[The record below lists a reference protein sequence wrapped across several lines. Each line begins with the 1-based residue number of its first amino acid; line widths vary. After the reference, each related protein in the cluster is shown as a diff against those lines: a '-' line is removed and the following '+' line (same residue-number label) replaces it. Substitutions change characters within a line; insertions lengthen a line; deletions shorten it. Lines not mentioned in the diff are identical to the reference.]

1 VLRRKRQAAG
11 TPQRGKPICPTPY
24 FDPGD
29 GPPVAGACLR
39 LGKAGVGASKRVST
53 IISFALAL
61 LLGIAAAPLGVRAQE
76 PQGLPLELTRALERE
91 GIPLS
96 AVGLYVQDLAGTEPL
111 LTHRPE
117 QPMNP
122 ASLMKLVTTYSA
134 LELLGPAYTWKTEL
148 YATGLQTG
156 GIAGDLIVK
165 GYGDPR
171 LTVED
176 FWLALRELRARG
188 LREIRG
194 DLVLDDT
201 YFDVEESDPNA
212 FDGQGYRAYNVIPKA
227 LLVGF
232 NAVNFR
238 FVPDSDQGIVRVL
251 AEPDLPPVHTINRM
265 TLKSGTCPS
274 DWRGA
279 IGKDVSATPSAATV
293 IFAGTFFADCG
304 EKAVSLNLLSGA
316 NYTFALFQLLWR
328 ELGGSI
334 AGGVRAGQVPQG
346 ARLLARRESRSLA
359 EAARDINKFS
369 NNVMARQLLLTL
381 GAERAGVPG
390 SVRGA
395 SAVIKKWL
403 EAKKQDFSEL
413 VIENGAGLSRTERIS
428 AGHLGQLLLS
438 ASRSSVMPEF
448 VASLPLAAL
457 DGTLTRRFENQSIR
471 GQAHLKTGSLEG
483 VKTMAGY
490 VLDRLGRRVVVVFLV
505 NHPRAAWAEGAQDAL
520 LEWVYERI

>member
-1 VLRRKRQAAG
+1 MSRRYFAAAFREVLALGVSECQHYSLNSPKRQAG
-11 TPQRGKPICPTPY
+11 
-24 FDPGD
+24 
-29 GPPVAGACLR
+29 VAR
-39 LGKAGVGASKRVST
+39 KRPHAILFV
-53 IISFALAL
+53 ALAMLGLAALPRTL
-61 LLGIAAAPLGVRAQE
+61 LAREAQAI
-76 PQGLPLELTRALERE
+76 PLEITRALERE

-96 AVGLYVQDLAGTEPL
+96 AVGLYVQDSAGAEPL
-111 LTHRPE
+111 LTHQPE

-148 YATGLQTG
+148 YATAVQTG
-156 GIAGDLIVK
+156 GSAGDLIVK
-165 GYGDPR
+165 GYGDPK

-194 DLVLDDT
+194 DLVLDNN

-212 FDGQGYRAYNVIPKA
+212 FDGQGYRAYNVNPQA

-232 NAVNFR
+232 KAVNFR
-238 FVPDSDQGIVRVL
+238 FIPDGDEGSVHVL
-251 AEPDLPPVHTINRM
+251 AEPDLPAVHTINKM

-279 IGKDVSATPSAATV
+279 IGKDVSATASAATV
-293 IFAGTFFADCG
+293 TFSGAFPADCG
-304 EKAVSLNLLSGA
+304 EKALSLNLLSGA

-334 AGGVRAGQVPQG
+334 SGGVRAGQIPQE

-359 EAARDINKFS
+359 EAVRDINKFS
-369 NNVMARQLLLTL
+369 NNVMARQLFLTL

-390 SVRGA
+390 TVRGA

-403 EAKKQDFSEL
+403 EAKKHDFSEL
-413 VIENGAGLSRTERIS
+413 VLENGAGLSRSERIS

-457 DGTLTRRFENQSIR
+457 DGTLTKRFENQPIAGR
-471 GQAHLKTGSLEG
+471 AHIKTGSLEG

-505 NHPRAAWAEGAQDAL
+505 NHPRAPRAEAAQDAL
-520 LEWVYERI
+520 LEWVYGRN